1 MADLLERRKR
11 RPAAPLRDPS
21 DPRETLEPLLDE
33 LMRSLGFERAVV
45 LLYDEERAALFGSF
59 GIGVP
64 DTIARE
70 LLIPLANTDDPIVVA
85 LRGGLPQRIGDAT
98 SDARISA
105 PARETLGRAGL
116 GPIVAAPLG
125 STAGRGPA
133 GRDGTGTPRTLEA
146 RGGWTGVVLLARASG
161 VTQRDVEGLVP
172 FAREAEEALSQQRDV
187 DLLRDASEAHAVE
200 KEWLWWMV
208 NGVGDAVLVTDS
220 NNDIVLQNR
229 RAESLFRASDEDSA
243 GKRRAVWMNN
253 FLFTAALST
262 WNLERLGA
270 ITGREVTLV
279 DPIEGE
285 ELIYEV
291 ITTPVTN
298 YRVGMRGT
306 VSVLKN
312 VTDIRHIGEELARG
326 RQRLQTAEE
335 EIRIERDRLDLVLR
349 NVPNPIIVVDNDNH
363 IMSMNPAA
371 ERLFKPASATSR
383 ASATALANDARF
395 TSYLAGLRLD
405 PAMSKRG
412 EIGLTDPRNDDRLE
426 MEVSATEIR
435 DARGAVVA
443 IVSVMQDIGR
453 LRELER
459 RRLEQ
464 VLFDS
469 EKLAATGRLAASI
482 AHEINNPLEAVQNA
496 LYLLQKE
503 LGEDAGKRPYL
514 DIAARETQRMSRILR
529 QMLGFYRQQE
539 TMAVT
544 DLNALVEEAGGL
556 VAKRLRERG
565 VQIANQLDQ
574 GLPRIRASA
583 DQLKQVLLNLLL
595 NAADSMPKGGTITV
609 TTQAGAGAETEV
621 FGRDAVQIQV
631 RDTGEGIPDELIAQI
646 FEPFF
651 STKPGK
657 GTGLGLWVSQG
668 IVQSHGGTMR
678 VRSRVGRGTTFMIT
692 LPVQGPPSDAR
703 AA

>member
-1 MADLLERRKR
+1 MADVLERAGR
-11 RPAAPLRDPS
+11 RSAPRS
-21 DPRETLEPLLDE
+21 DARETLEPLLDE
-33 LMRSLGFERAVV
+33 LMRSLGFERAAV
-45 LLYDEERAALFGSF
+45 LLYDEDRAALAGSF

-64 DTIARE
+64 DAIARE
-70 LLIPLANTDDPIVVA
+70 LVIPLALSDDPIVAV
-85 LRGGLPQRIGDAT
+85 LRGGLAERIRDAT
-98 SDARISA
+98 TDERIS
-105 PARETLGRAGL
+105 PAIRETLAKAKL
-116 GPIVAAPLG
+116 GPIVAAPLR
-125 STAGRGPA
+125 STTERRTIGQDGKRSAAAGWEHRGEWA
-133 GRDGTGTPRTLEA
+133 
-146 RGGWTGVVLLARASG
+146 GVVLLSRMAG
-161 VTQRDVEGLVP
+161 VTQDDVAALVP
-172 FAREAEEALSQQRDV
+172 FARQAEEALSLQRNV
-187 DLLRDASEAHAVE
+187 DLLRETGEAHAIE

-220 NNDIVLQNR
+220 NNDMVLQNR
-229 RAESLFRASDEDSA
+229 RAELLFRASDEDSA

-262 WNLERLGA
+262 WNLERVGA
-270 ITGREVTLV
+270 TTGREVTLV
-279 DPIEGE
+279 DPIEGD

-291 ITTPVTN
+291 ITTPATN
-298 YRVGMRGT
+298 FRVGMRGT

-326 RQRLQTAEE
+326 RQRLQSAEE

-383 ASATALANDARF
+383 AAHTALGNDARF
-395 TSYLAGLRLD
+395 TSFLAGLRLD
-405 PAMSKRG
+405 PVMSKRG
-412 EIGLTDPRNDDRLE
+412 EIGLTDPGTDDHLE
-426 MEVSATEIR
+426 MEVSATEIK
-435 DARGAVVA
+435 DGRGAVMA
-443 IVSVMQDIGR
+443 IVSVMQDVGR

-503 LGEDAGKRPYL
+503 LGADANNRQYL
-514 DIAARETQRMSRILR
+514 EIASRETQRMSRILR

-539 TMAVT
+539 AMGET
-544 DLNALVEEAGGL
+544 DLNALAEEAAGL
-556 VAKRLRERG
+556 VLKRLRERG
-565 VQIANQLDQ
+565 VQIATQLDP

-609 TTQAGAGAETEV
+609 ATQAGAGTETEV

-651 STKPGK
+651 STKSGK

>member
-1 MADLLERRKR
+1 MADVLERLKR
-11 RPAAPLRDPS
+11 RPAAPPR

-33 LMRSLGFERAVV
+33 IMRSVGCERAVV
-45 LLYDEERAALFGSF
+45 LLYGEERAALAGSF
-59 GIGVP
+59 GVGVS
-64 DTIARE
+64 DAIARE
-70 LLIPLANTDDPIVVA
+70 LVIPLASPDDPIVVA
-85 LRGGLPQRIGDAT
+85 LRGGLPQRIPDAT
-98 SDARISA
+98 SDPRITA

-116 GPIVAAPLG
+116 GPIVAAPLR
-125 STAGRGPA
+125 STAGRGPGGQDGGGDAAPSQGA
-133 GRDGTGTPRTLEA
+133 G
-146 RGGWTGVVLLARASG
+146 GGWAGVALLSRASG
-161 VTQRDVEGLVP
+161 VTQSDVDGLVP
-172 FAREAEEALSQQRDV
+172 FARQAEEALSLQRDV
-187 DLLRDASEAHAVE
+187 DLLREASEAHAVE

-208 NGVGDAVLVTDS
+208 NGVGDAVPVTDS

-262 WNLERLGA
+262 WKLERLGA

-371 ERLFKPASATSR
+371 ERLFKPSSATSR
-383 ASATALANDARF
+383 ASHAALANDARF
-395 TSYLAGLRLD
+395 TSFLAGLRLD

-412 EIGLTDPRNDDRLE
+412 EIALTDPRNDDRLE

-435 DARGAVVA
+435 DARGAVMA

-496 LYLLQKE
+496 LYLLGKE
-503 LGEDAGKRPYL
+503 FGEDFSKRPYL

-539 TMAVT
+539 AMVET
-544 DLNALVEEAGGL
+544 DLNALVEEAGSL

-565 VQIANQLDQ
+565 VQVANQLDPA
-574 GLPRIRASA
+574 LPRILASA
-583 DQLKQVLLNLLL
+583 DQLTQVLLNVML

-609 TTQAGAGAETEV
+609 TTQAGAGTETEV

-631 RDTGEGIPDELIAQI
+631 RDTGDGIPDDLLAQI
-646 FEPFF
+646 FQPLF
-651 STKPGK
+651 STKPRQGARPR
-657 GTGLGLWVSQG
+657 LWG
-668 IVQSHGGTMR
+668 SHGILQNHG
-678 VRSRVGRGTTFMIT
+678 
-692 LPVQGPPSDAR
+692 
-703 AA
+703 

>member
-1 MADLLERRKR
+1 MADVLERAR
-11 RPAAPLRDPS
+11 RRSAPRS
-21 DPRETLEPLLDE
+21 DARETLEPLLDE
-33 LMRSLGFERAVV
+33 LMRSLGFERAAV
-45 LLYDEERAALFGSF
+45 LLYDEDRAALAGSF

-64 DTIARE
+64 DAIARE
-70 LLIPLANTDDPIVVA
+70 LVIPVALSDDPVVA
-85 LRGGLPQRIGDAT
+85 VLRGGLPEPIRDAT
-98 SDARISA
+98 TDERIS
-105 PARETLGRAGL
+105 PGIRETLAKAKL
-116 GPIVAAPLG
+116 GPIVAAPLR
-125 STAGRGPA
+125 STTERRTIGQDGKRSLAPGWEHRGEWA
-133 GRDGTGTPRTLEA
+133 
-146 RGGWTGVVLLARASG
+146 GVVLLSRTAG
-161 VTQRDVEGLVP
+161 VTQDDVDALVP
-172 FAREAEEALSQQRDV
+172 FARQAEEALSLQRNV
-187 DLLRDASEAHAVE
+187 DLLRETGEAHAIE

-220 NNDIVLQNR
+220 NNDMVLQNR
-229 RAESLFRASDEDSA
+229 RAELLFRASDEDSA

-262 WNLERLGA
+262 WNLERVGA
-270 ITGREVTLV
+270 TTGREVTLV
-279 DPIEGE
+279 DPIEGD

-291 ITTPVTN
+291 ITTPATN
-298 YRVGMRGT
+298 FRVGMRGT

-326 RQRLQTAEE
+326 RQRLQSAEE

-383 ASATALANDARF
+383 AAHTALGNDARF
-395 TSYLAGLRLD
+395 TSFLAGLRLD
-405 PAMSKRG
+405 PVMSKRG
-412 EIGLTDPRNDDRLE
+412 EIGLTDPGTDDHLE
-426 MEVSATEIR
+426 MEVSATEIK
-435 DARGAVVA
+435 DGRGAVMA
-443 IVSVMQDIGR
+443 IVSVMQDVGR

-503 LGEDAGKRPYL
+503 LGADANNRQYL
-514 DIAARETQRMSRILR
+514 EIASRETQRMSRILR

-539 TMAVT
+539 AMGET
-544 DLNALVEEAGGL
+544 DLNALAEEAAGL
-556 VAKRLRERG
+556 VLKRLRERG
-565 VQIANQLDQ
+565 VQIATQLDP

-609 TTQAGAGAETEV
+609 ATQAGAGTETEV

-651 STKPGK
+651 STKSGK

>member
-1 MADLLERRKR
+1 MADVLERAR
-11 RPAAPLRDPS
+11 RSAPPHGA
-21 DPRETLEPLLDE
+21 RETLEPLLDE
-33 LMRSLGFERAVV
+33 LMRSLGFERAAV
-45 LLYDEERAALFGSF
+45 LLYDEDGAALAGSF

-64 DTIARE
+64 DAIVRE
-70 LLIPLANTDDPIVVA
+70 LVIPVSLPDDPIVAV
-85 LRGGLPQRIGDAT
+85 LRGGLTERIRDAT
-98 SDARISA
+98 TDERIS
-105 PARETLGRAGL
+105 PAIRQSLAKARL
-116 GPIVAAPLG
+116 GPIVVAPLR
-125 STAGRGPA
+125 STTERIPS
-133 GRDGTGTPRTLEA
+133 GRDGKSTAVPGWEH
-146 RGGWTGVVLLARASG
+146 RGQWAGVVLLSRTSG
-161 VTQRDVEGLVP
+161 VTQKDVDALVP
-172 FAREAEEALSQQRDV
+172 FARQAEEALSQQRDV
-187 DLLRDASEAHAVE
+187 ELLREMSEAHAVE

-220 NNDIVLQNR
+220 NNDMVLQNR
-229 RAESLFRASDEDSA
+229 RAELLFRASDEDSA

-262 WNLERLGA
+262 WNLERIGA
-270 ITGREVTLV
+270 TTSREVTLV
-279 DPIEGE
+279 DPIEGD

-291 ITTPVTN
+291 ITTPATN
-298 YRVGMRGT
+298 FRVGMRGT

-371 ERLFKPASATSR
+371 ERLFKPESATAR
-383 ASATALANDARF
+383 ATHTALANDARF
-395 TSYLAGLRLD
+395 TSFLAGLRLD

-412 EIGLTDPRNDDRLE
+412 EIGLTDPRTDDRLE

-435 DARGAVVA
+435 DARGAVMA

-503 LGEDAGKRPYL
+503 LGADANNRQYL
-514 DIAARETQRMSRILR
+514 DIATRETQRMSRILR

-539 TMAVT
+539 SMGET
-544 DLNALVEEAGGL
+544 DLNALVEEASGL
-556 VAKRLRERG
+556 VVKRLRERG
-565 VQIANQLDQ
+565 VQIVSQLDP

-609 TTQAGAGAETEV
+609 ATQAGAGAETEV
-621 FGRDAVQIQV
+621 LGRDAVQIQV
-631 RDTGEGIPDELIAQI
+631 RDTGEGIPDELITQI

>member
-1 MADLLERRKR
+1 MADVLERAGR
-11 RPAAPLRDPS
+11 RSAPRS
-21 DPRETLEPLLDE
+21 DARETLEPLLDE
-33 LMRSLGFERAVV
+33 LMRSLGFERAAV
-45 LLYDEERAALFGSF
+45 LLYDEDRAALAGSF

-64 DTIARE
+64 DAIARE
-70 LLIPLANTDDPIVVA
+70 LVIPLALSDDPIVAA
-85 LRGGLPQRIGDAT
+85 LRGGLAERIRDAT
-98 SDARISA
+98 TDERIS
-105 PARETLGRAGL
+105 PAIRETLAKAKL
-116 GPIVAAPLG
+116 GPIVAAPLR
-125 STAGRGPA
+125 STTERRTIGQDGKRSAAAGWEHRGEWA
-133 GRDGTGTPRTLEA
+133 
-146 RGGWTGVVLLARASG
+146 GVVLLSRMAG
-161 VTQRDVEGLVP
+161 VTQDDVAALVP
-172 FAREAEEALSQQRDV
+172 FARQAEEALSLQRNV
-187 DLLRDASEAHAVE
+187 DLLRETGEAHAIE

-220 NNDIVLQNR
+220 NNDMVLQNR
-229 RAESLFRASDEDSA
+229 RAELLFRASDEDSA

-262 WNLERLGA
+262 WNLERVGA
-270 ITGREVTLV
+270 TTGREVTLV
-279 DPIEGE
+279 DPIEGD

-291 ITTPVTN
+291 ITTPATN
-298 YRVGMRGT
+298 FRVGMRGT

-326 RQRLQTAEE
+326 RQRLQSAEE

-383 ASATALANDARF
+383 AAHTALGNDARF
-395 TSYLAGLRLD
+395 TSFLAGLRLD
-405 PAMSKRG
+405 PVMSKRG
-412 EIGLTDPRNDDRLE
+412 EIGLTDPGTDDHLE
-426 MEVSATEIR
+426 MEVSATEIK
-435 DARGAVVA
+435 DGRGAVMA
-443 IVSVMQDIGR
+443 IVSVMQDVGR

-503 LGEDAGKRPYL
+503 LGADANNRQYL
-514 DIAARETQRMSRILR
+514 EIASRETQRMSRILR

-539 TMAVT
+539 AMGET
-544 DLNALVEEAGGL
+544 DLNALAEEAAGL
-556 VAKRLRERG
+556 VLKRLRERG
-565 VQIANQLDQ
+565 VQIATQLDP

-609 TTQAGAGAETEV
+609 ATQAGAGTETEV
-621 FGRDAVQIQV
+621 FVRDAVQIQV

-651 STKPGK
+651 STKSGK

>member
-1 MADLLERRKR
+1 MADVLERAR
-11 RPAAPLRDPS
+11 RPAPLRDA
-21 DPRETLEPLLDE
+21 REALEPLLDE
-33 LMRSLGFERAVV
+33 LMRSLGFERAAV
-45 LLYDEERAALFGSF
+45 LLYDEDRVALAGSF

-64 DTIARE
+64 DVIVRE
-70 LLIPLANTDDPIVVA
+70 LVIPFALADDPIVSV
-85 LRGGLPQRIGDAT
+85 LRGGLTERIPDAAT
-98 SDARISA
+98 DERIS
-105 PARETLGRAGL
+105 PAVRATLAKARL
-116 GPIVAAPLG
+116 GAIIAAPLR
-125 STAGRGPA
+125 STTERRRTGQDGRSSAASGW
-133 GRDGTGTPRTLEA
+133 EH
-146 RGGWTGVVLLARASG
+146 RGQWAGVVLLSRASG
-161 VTQRDVEGLVP
+161 VTQNDIDALVP
-172 FAREAEEALSQQRDV
+172 FARQAEEALSLQRDV
-187 DLLRDASEAHAVE
+187 ERLRETGEAHAIE

-220 NNDIVLQNR
+220 NNDMVLQNR
-229 RAESLFRASDEDSA
+229 RAELLFRASDEDSA

-262 WNLERLGA
+262 WNLERAGA
-270 ITGREVTLV
+270 TTSREVTLV

-291 ITTPVTN
+291 ITTPATN
-298 YRVGMRGT
+298 FRVGMRGT

-326 RQRLQTAEE
+326 RERLQSAEE

-371 ERLFKPASATSR
+371 ERLFKPASATAR
-383 ASATALANDARF
+383 TTHTALANDARF
-395 TSYLAGLRLD
+395 TSFLAVLRLD

-412 EIGLTDPRNDDRLE
+412 EIGLTDPKTDDRLE

-435 DARGAVVA
+435 DARGAVLA

-496 LYLLQKE
+496 LYLLEKQ
-503 LGEDAGKRPYL
+503 LGADTSDRQYL
-514 DIAARETQRMSRILR
+514 DIASRETQRMSRILR

-539 TMAVT
+539 SMGET
-544 DLNALVEEAGGL
+544 DLNALVEEAGSL
-556 VAKRLRERG
+556 VAKRLRERAI
-565 VQIANQLDQ
+565 QIANQLDP

-609 TTQAGAGAETEV
+609 ATQAGAGAETEV

-631 RDTGEGIPDELIAQI
+631 RDTGGGIPDDLISQI

-692 LPVQGPPSDAR
+692 LPVQGPPNDVR

>member
-1 MADLLERRKR
+1 MADVLDRPRRAEPPR
-11 RPAAPLRDPS
+11 R
-21 DPRETLEPLLDE
+21 DPRETLEPLLDD
-33 LMRSLGFERAVV
+33 LMRTLGFERAVV
-45 LLYDEERAALFGSF
+45 LLYEDERAALVGSF

-64 DTIARE
+64 DAISRE
-70 LLIPLANTDDPIVVA
+70 VVIPLAQTDDPIVAA
-85 LRGGLPQRIGDAT
+85 LRGGVPQRIRDAT
-98 SDARISA
+98 TDERIL
-105 PARETLGRAGL
+105 PAVREALGKAKV
-116 GPIVAAPLG
+116 GPIVAAPLR
-125 STAGRGPA
+125 STTERGQ
-133 GRDGTGTPRTLEA
+133 GGQDGKAPTPGWEH
-146 RGGWTGVVLLARASG
+146 RGEWAGVVLLSRAAG
-161 VTQRDVEGLVP
+161 VSQDDVDALVPFSRRAGEALTLQRDVE
-172 FAREAEEALSQQRDV
+172 
-187 DLLRDASEAHAVE
+187 LLQDTSEAFAIE
-200 KEWLWWMV
+200 KEWLWWMI

-220 NNDIVLQNR
+220 NNDIVMQNR
-229 RAESLFRASDEDSA
+229 RAELLFRAGDEDSA

-262 WNLERLGA
+262 WNLEHHA
-270 ITGREVTLV
+270 PTTGREVTLV

-291 ITTPVTN
+291 ITTPATN
-298 YRVGMRGT
+298 FRIGMRGT

-326 RQRLQTAEE
+326 RARLQTAEE

-371 ERLFKPASATSR
+371 ERLFKPSAATAR
-383 ASATALANDARF
+383 ASSAALANDARF
-395 TSYLAGLRLD
+395 TSFLAGLRLD

-412 EIGLTDPRNDDRLE
+412 EIGLSDPRSEERLE

-435 DARGAVVA
+435 DARGAVIA

-496 LYLLQKE
+496 LYLLQRE
-503 LGEDAGKRPYL
+503 FGEDSTKRPYL

-539 TMAVT
+539 AMAET
-544 DLNALVEEAGGL
+544 DVNALVEEAGGL
-556 VAKRLRERG
+556 VVKRLRERG
-565 VQIANQLDQ
+565 VQIANQLDPS
-574 GLPRIRASA
+574 LPRIRASA
-583 DQLKQVLLNLLL
+583 DQLKQVLLNLML

-609 TTQAGAGAETEV
+609 ATTAGAGAETEV
-621 FGRDAVQIQV
+621 LGRDAVQIQV
-631 RDTGEGIPDELIAQI
+631 RDTGEGIPDELLAQI

-657 GTGLGLWVSQG
+657 GTGLGLWVSQS
-668 IVQSHGGTMR
+668 IVQNHGGTMR

>member
-1 MADLLERRKR
+1 MADVLDRPRRAALPR
-11 RPAAPLRDPS
+11 R
-21 DPRETLEPLLDE
+21 DPRETLEPLLDD
-33 LMRSLGFERAVV
+33 LMRTLGFERAVV
-45 LLYDEERAALFGSF
+45 LLYDDESVALTGSF
-59 GIGVP
+59 GIGVS
-64 DTIARE
+64 DAIARE
-70 LLIPLANTDDPIVVA
+70 LVIPLALPDDPIVAA
-85 LRGGLPQRIGDAT
+85 LRGGIPQRIRDAT
-98 SDARISA
+98 SDEHISA
-105 PARETLGRAGL
+105 PVRATLTKAKL
-116 GPIVAAPLG
+116 GPIVAAPLRSTTERG
-125 STAGRGPA
+125 PSTAAPGWEHRGEWA
-133 GRDGTGTPRTLEA
+133 
-146 RGGWTGVVLLARASG
+146 GVVLLSRASG
-161 VTQRDVEGLVP
+161 VTESDVDALVP
-172 FAREAEEALSQQRDV
+172 FARKAGEALSRQRDV
-187 DLLRDASEAHAVE
+187 DLLRDTSEAHAIE
-200 KEWLWWMV
+200 KEWLWWML

-220 NNDIVLQNR
+220 NNDIVMQNH
-229 RAESLFRASDEDSA
+229 RAELLFRASDEDSA
-243 GKRRAVWMNN
+243 GRRRAVWMNN

-262 WNLERLGA
+262 WNLEKLGA
-270 ITGREVTLV
+270 TTSREVTLV

-291 ITTPVTN
+291 ITTPATN

-371 ERLFKPASATSR
+371 ERLFKPTAATSR
-383 ASATALANDARF
+383 AGPTALANAARF
-395 TSYLAGLRLD
+395 TSFLAGLRLD

-412 EIGLTDPRNDDRLE
+412 EIGLTDQRTDDRLE

-435 DARGAVVA
+435 DARGAVIA

-496 LYLLQKE
+496 LYLLQNE
-503 LGEDAGKRPYL
+503 FGEEASKHPYL

-539 TMAVT
+539 AMAET

-565 VQIANQLDQ
+565 VQITNQLDP

-583 DQLKQVLLNLLL
+583 DQLKQVLLNLML
-595 NAADSMPKGGTITV
+595 NAADSMPKGGTVTV
-609 TTQAGAGAETEV
+609 ATQAGAGSETEV
-621 FGRDAVQIQV
+621 LGRDAVQIQV
-631 RDTGEGIPDELIAQI
+631 RDTGEGIPDDLLAQI

>member
-1 MADLLERRKR
+1 MADVMDRPRRAAMPR
-11 RPAAPLRDPS
+11 R
-21 DPRETLEPLLDE
+21 DPRETLEPLLDD
-33 LMRSLGFERAVV
+33 LMRTLGFERAVV
-45 LLYDEERAALFGSF
+45 LLYDDESAALAGSF
-59 GIGVP
+59 GIGVA

-70 LLIPLANTDDPIVVA
+70 LLIPLALPDDPIVAA
-85 LRGGLPQRIGDAT
+85 LRGGIPQRIRDAT
-98 SDARISA
+98 SDERISA
-105 PARETLGRAGL
+105 AVRETLTKAQL
-116 GPIVAAPLG
+116 GPLVAAPLR
-125 STAGRGPA
+125 STTERGPEGPGGKSPA
-133 GRDGTGTPRTLEA
+133 APGWEH
-146 RGGWTGVVLLARASG
+146 RGEWAGVVLLSRASG
-161 VTQRDVEGLVP
+161 VAQSDVDALVP
-172 FAREAEEALSQQRDV
+172 FSRKAGEALSLQRDV
-187 DLLRDASEAHAVE
+187 DLLRDTSEAHAIE
-200 KEWLWWMV
+200 KEWLWWML

-220 NNDIVLQNR
+220 NNDIVMQNR
-229 RAESLFRASDEDSA
+229 RAELLFRASDEDSA

-262 WNLERLGA
+262 WNLEHIVA
-270 ITGREVTLV
+270 TTGREVTLV

-291 ITTPVTN
+291 ITTPATN
-298 YRVGMRGT
+298 YRVGARGT

-326 RQRLQTAEE
+326 RQRLQSAEE

-371 ERLFKPASATSR
+371 ERLFKPAAATSR
-383 ASATALANDARF
+383 ASHTALANDARF
-395 TSYLAGLRLD
+395 TSFLAGLRLD
-405 PAMSKRG
+405 RAMSKRG
-412 EIGLTDPRNDDRLE
+412 EIGLTDPRTEEHLE

-435 DARGAVVA
+435 DVRGAVIA

-503 LGEDAGKRPYL
+503 FGEDSSKRPYL

-539 TMAVT
+539 AMGET
-544 DLNALVEEAGGL
+544 DLNALVEEAAGL

-565 VQIANQLDQ
+565 VRIASQLDP

-609 TTQAGAGAETEV
+609 ATQAGAGAETEV

-631 RDTGEGIPDELIAQI
+631 RDTGEGIPDDVLARI

-678 VRSRVGRGTTFMIT
+678 VRSRLGRGTTFMIT

>member
-1 MADLLERRKR
+1 MADVLDRPR
-11 RPAAPLRDPS
+11 RPVPQRR
-21 DPRETLEPLLDE
+21 DPREMLEPLLDD
-33 LMRSLGFERAVV
+33 LMRTLGFERSVV
-45 LLYDEERAALFGSF
+45 LLYDDERAALAGSF
-59 GIGVP
+59 GVGVA
-64 DTIARE
+64 DAMARE
-70 LLIPLANTDDPIVVA
+70 LVIPLTQADDPIVAA
-85 LRGGLPQRIGDAT
+85 LRGGVPQRIPDAT
-98 SDARISA
+98 SDVRIA
-105 PARETLGRAGL
+105 AATREILGRAKL
-116 GPIVAAPLG
+116 GAIVAAPLR
-125 STAGRGPA
+125 STSDRALAGQDSAAFATPGWEHRGEWA
-133 GRDGTGTPRTLEA
+133 
-146 RGGWTGVVLLARASG
+146 GVVLLSRASG
-161 VTQRDVEGLVP
+161 VAQSDVDALVP
-172 FAREAEEALSQQRDV
+172 FARQAQEALSLQRDV
-187 DLLRDASEAHAVE
+187 DLLRDTSEAFAIE

-220 NNDIVLQNR
+220 NNDIVMQNR
-229 RAESLFRASDEDSA
+229 RAELLFRAGDEDSA

-262 WNLERLGA
+262 WNLQRLGA
-270 ITGREVTLV
+270 TTGREVTLV

-291 ITTPVTN
+291 ITTPATN

-326 RQRLQTAEE
+326 RERLQSAEE

-371 ERLFKPASATSR
+371 ERLFKPTAATAR
-383 ASATALANDARF
+383 ASNAALANDARF
-395 TSYLAGLRLD
+395 TSFLAGLRLD

-412 EIGLTDPRNDDRLE
+412 EIGLTDPQSDDRLE

-435 DARGAVVA
+435 DGRGAVMA

-503 LGEDAGKRPYL
+503 FGGDPAKRPYL

-539 TMAVT
+539 AMGET

-556 VAKRLRERG
+556 VVKRLRDRG
-565 VQIANQLDQ
+565 VQIENQLDP
-574 GLPRIRASA
+574 GLPRIRASP
-583 DQLKQVLLNLLL
+583 DQLKQVLLNLML

-609 TTQAGAGAETEV
+609 ATQAGAGAETEV

-631 RDTGEGIPDELIAQI
+631 RDTGAGIPDELLAQI

>member
-1 MADLLERRKR
+1 MADVLERAR
-11 RPAAPLRDPS
+11 RPAPLRDA
-21 DPRETLEPLLDE
+21 REALEPLLDE
-33 LMRSLGFERAVV
+33 LMRSLGFERAAV
-45 LLYDEERAALFGSF
+45 LLYDEDRVALAGSF

-64 DTIARE
+64 DVIVRE
-70 LLIPLANTDDPIVVA
+70 LVIPFALADDPIVSV
-85 LRGGLPQRIGDAT
+85 LRGGLTERIPDAAT
-98 SDARISA
+98 DERIS
-105 PARETLGRAGL
+105 PAVRATLAKARL
-116 GPIVAAPLG
+116 GAIIAAPLR
-125 STAGRGPA
+125 STTERRRTGQDGRSSAASGW
-133 GRDGTGTPRTLEA
+133 EH
-146 RGGWTGVVLLARASG
+146 RGQWAGVVLLSRASG
-161 VTQRDVEGLVP
+161 VTQNDIDALVP
-172 FAREAEEALSQQRDV
+172 FARQAEEALSLQRDV
-187 DLLRDASEAHAVE
+187 ERLRETGEAHAIE

-220 NNDIVLQNR
+220 NNDMVLQNR
-229 RAESLFRASDEDSA
+229 RAELLFRASDEDSA

-262 WNLERLGA
+262 WNLERAGA
-270 ITGREVTLV
+270 TTSREVTLV

-291 ITTPVTN
+291 ITTPATN
-298 YRVGMRGT
+298 FRVGMRGT

-326 RQRLQTAEE
+326 RERLQSAEE

-371 ERLFKPASATSR
+371 ERLFKPASATAR
-383 ASATALANDARF
+383 TTHTALANDARF
-395 TSYLAGLRLD
+395 TSFLAVLRLD

-412 EIGLTDPRNDDRLE
+412 EIGLTDPKTDDRLE

-435 DARGAVVA
+435 DARGAVLA

-496 LYLLQKE
+496 LYLLEKQ
-503 LGEDAGKRPYL
+503 LGADTNDRQYL
-514 DIAARETQRMSRILR
+514 DIASRETQRMSRILR

-539 TMAVT
+539 SMGET
-544 DLNALVEEAGGL
+544 DLNALVEEAGSL
-556 VAKRLRERG
+556 VAKRLRERAI
-565 VQIANQLDQ
+565 QIANQLDPA
-574 GLPRIRASA
+574 LPRIRASA

-609 TTQAGAGAETEV
+609 ATQAGAGAETEV

-631 RDTGEGIPDELIAQI
+631 RDTGGGIPDDLISQI

-692 LPVQGPPSDAR
+692 LPVQGPPNDVR

>member
-1 MADLLERRKR
+1 MADVLDRPRRAEPPR
-11 RPAAPLRDPS
+11 R
-21 DPRETLEPLLDE
+21 DPRETLEPLLDD
-33 LMRSLGFERAVV
+33 LMRTLGFERAVV
-45 LLYDEERAALFGSF
+45 LLYEDERSALAGSF
-59 GIGVP
+59 GIGVS

-70 LLIPLANTDDPIVVA
+70 LLIPLALTDDPIVAA
-85 LRGGLPQRIGDAT
+85 LRGGVPQRIRDAT
-98 SDARISA
+98 TDERIS
-105 PARETLGRAGL
+105 PAVREALAKAGI
-116 GPIVAAPLG
+116 GPIVAAPLR
-125 STAGRGPA
+125 STTERGHGA
-133 GRDGTGTPRTLEA
+133 QDGKGTATPGWEH
-146 RGGWTGVVLLARASG
+146 RGEWAGVVLLSRAGG
-161 VTQRDVEGLVP
+161 VTQDDVDALVPFSRKAGEALTLQRDVE
-172 FAREAEEALSQQRDV
+172 
-187 DLLRDASEAHAVE
+187 LLRDTSEAFAIE

-220 NNDIVLQNR
+220 NNDIVMQNR
-229 RAESLFRASDEDSA
+229 RAELLFRASDEDSA

-262 WNLERLGA
+262 WNLEHLA
-270 ITGREVTLV
+270 ATTGREVTLV

-291 ITTPVTN
+291 ITTPATN
-298 YRVGMRGT
+298 FRVGTRGT

-326 RQRLQTAEE
+326 RARLQTAEE

-371 ERLFKPASATSR
+371 ERLFKPSSATAR
-383 ASATALANDARF
+383 ASSAALANDARF
-395 TSYLAGLRLD
+395 TSFLAGLRLD

-412 EIGLTDPRNDDRLE
+412 EIGLSDPRSEERLE
-426 MEVSATEIR
+426 MEVSATEIH
-435 DARGAVVA
+435 DARGAVIA

-503 LGEDAGKRPYL
+503 FGEDATKRPYL

-539 TMAVT
+539 AMADT
-544 DLNALVEEAGGL
+544 NLNSLVEEAGGL
-556 VAKRLRERG
+556 VSKRLRERG
-565 VQIANQLDQ
+565 VQIANQLDPA
-574 GLPRIRASA
+574 LPRIRASA
-583 DQLKQVLLNLLL
+583 DQLKQVLLNLVL

-609 TTQAGAGAETEV
+609 ATMAGAGAETEL

-631 RDTGEGIPDELIAQI
+631 RDTGQGIPDELLAQI

-657 GTGLGLWVSQG
+657 GTGLGLWVSQS
-668 IVQSHGGTMR
+668 IVQNHGGTMR
-678 VRSRVGRGTTFMIT
+678 VRSRVGHGTTFMIT
-692 LPVQGPPSDAR
+692 LPVQGPPTDAR

>member
-1 MADLLERRKR
+1 M
-11 RPAAPLRDPS
+11 
-21 DPRETLEPLLDE
+21 LEPLLDD
-33 LMRSLGFERAVV
+33 LMRTLGFERAVV
-45 LLYDEERAALFGSF
+45 LLYDEERAALAGSF

-64 DTIARE
+64 DPVARE
-70 LLIPLANTDDPIVVA
+70 LVIPLAQSDDPIVVA
-85 LRGGLPQRIGDAT
+85 LRGGVPQLIRDAMT
-98 SDARISA
+98 DERISA
-105 PARETLGRAGL
+105 AVRATLAKAKL
-116 GPIVAAPLG
+116 GPLVAAPLRSTTERDHGG
-125 STAGRGPA
+125 STGTRTAAPGWEHRGEWA
-133 GRDGTGTPRTLEA
+133 
-146 RGGWTGVVLLARASG
+146 GVVLLSRAAG
-161 VTQRDVEGLVP
+161 VTQNDVGGLAPFARQAQEALSLQRDVE
-172 FAREAEEALSQQRDV
+172 
-187 DLLRDASEAHAVE
+187 LLRDTSEAFAIE

-220 NNDIVLQNR
+220 NNDIVMQNR
-229 RAESLFRASDEDSA
+229 RAELLFRAGDEDSA

-262 WNLERLGA
+262 WNLQRLGA
-270 ITGREVTLV
+270 TTGREVTLV

-291 ITTPVTN
+291 ITTPATN
-298 YRVGMRGT
+298 YRVGLRGT

-326 RQRLQTAEE
+326 RERLQSAEE

-371 ERLFKPASATSR
+371 ERLFKPASATAR
-383 ASATALANDARF
+383 ASNAALANDARF
-395 TSYLAGLRLD
+395 TSFLAGLRLD

-412 EIGLTDPRNDDRLE
+412 EIGLTDPRNDERLE

-435 DARGAVVA
+435 DARGAVMA

-503 LGEDAGKRPYL
+503 FGEDSAKRPYL

-539 TMAVT
+539 AMAAT

-565 VQIANQLDQ
+565 VQIANQLDP

-583 DQLKQVLLNLLL
+583 DQLKQVLLNLML

-609 TTQAGAGAETEV
+609 ATQAGAGAETEV

-631 RDTGEGIPDELIAQI
+631 RDTGEGIPDDLLAQI

>member
-1 MADLLERRKR
+1 MADLLERPQR
-11 RPAAPLRDPS
+11 RFPPPR

-33 LMRSLGFERAVV
+33 LMRNLRFERAVV
-45 LLYDEERAALFGSF
+45 LLYDEDRASLAGRF

-64 DTIARE
+64 DAVARE
-70 LLIPLANTDDPIVVA
+70 LVLPLANPDDPIVGV
-85 LRGGLPQRIGDAT
+85 LRAGLPERIRDAT
-98 SDARISA
+98 TDERIFSG
-105 PARETLGRAGL
+105 AREVLGRAKL
-116 GPIVAAPLG
+116 GAVVAAPLR
-125 STAGRGPA
+125 STSQEALAGKDGAGTTMAGWEHRGEWA
-133 GRDGTGTPRTLEA
+133 
-146 RGGWTGVVLLARASG
+146 GVVLLSRAAG
-161 VTQRDVEGLVP
+161 VTQSDVDALVP
-172 FAREAEEALSQQRDV
+172 FARQAQEALSLQRDV
-187 DLLRDASEAHAVE
+187 DLLRDSSEAYAIE

-220 NNDIVLQNR
+220 NNDIVVQNR
-229 RAESLFRASDEDSA
+229 RAELLFRAGDDDSA

-262 WNLERLGA
+262 WNLQRLGA
-270 ITGREVTLV
+270 TTGREVTLV

-291 ITTPVTN
+291 ITTPATN
-298 YRVGMRGT
+298 YRVGLRGT

-363 IMSMNPAA
+363 IISMNPAA

-383 ASATALANDARF
+383 ATHAALANDARF
-395 TSYLAGLRLD
+395 TSFLAGLRLD

-412 EIGLTDPRNDDRLE
+412 EIALTDPRGEERLE

-435 DARGAVVA
+435 DARGAVIA

-503 LGEDAGKRPYL
+503 FGEDSSKRPYL

-539 TMAVT
+539 AMGET

-565 VQIANQLDQ
+565 VQIARQLDPA
-574 GLPRIRASA
+574 LPRIRASA
-583 DQLKQVLLNLLL
+583 DQLKQVVLNLLL

-609 TTQAGAGAETEV
+609 ATQAGAGAETEL

-631 RDTGEGIPDELIAQI
+631 RDTGEGIPDDLLAQI

>member
-1 MADLLERRKR
+1 MADVIPRALRRS
-11 RPAAPLRDPS
+11 APLR

-33 LMRSLGFERAVV
+33 LMRSLGFERAAV
-45 LLYDEERAALFGSF
+45 LLYDEDRAALAGSF

-64 DTIARE
+64 DAIARE
-70 LLIPLANTDDPIVVA
+70 LVIPLALADDPIVAV
-85 LRGGLPQRIGDAT
+85 LRGGLPARIRDAT
-98 SDARISA
+98 TDERIS
-105 PARETLGRAGL
+105 PAIRNTLAQARL
-116 GPIVAAPLG
+116 GPIVAAPLRSTTEG
-125 STAGRGPA
+125 GQVRPDGKGTATAGWEHRGEWA
-133 GRDGTGTPRTLEA
+133 
-146 RGGWTGVVLLARASG
+146 GVVLLSRRSG
-161 VTQRDVEGLVP
+161 VTQSDVDALVP
-172 FAREAEEALSQQRDV
+172 FARQAEEALSQQRDV
-187 DLLRDASEAHAVE
+187 DLLRDTSEAHAIE

-220 NNDIVLQNR
+220 NNDMVLQNR
-229 RAESLFRASDEDSA
+229 RAELLFRAGDEDSA

-262 WNLERLGA
+262 WNLERIGA
-270 ITGREVTLV
+270 TTSREVTLV

-291 ITTPVTN
+291 ITTPATN
-298 YRVGMRGT
+298 FRVGMRGT

-326 RQRLQTAEE
+326 RQRLQSAEE

-383 ASATALANDARF
+383 AAHTALANDARF
-395 TSYLAGLRLD
+395 TSFLAGLRLD

-412 EIGLTDPRNDDRLE
+412 EIGLTDPGTDDRLE
-426 MEVSATEIR
+426 MEVSATEIK
-435 DARGAVVA
+435 DGRGAVIA

-503 LGEDAGKRPYL
+503 LGADANNRQYL
-514 DIAARETQRMSRILR
+514 DIASRETQRMSRILR

-539 TMAVT
+539 VMGEI
-544 DLNALVEEAGGL
+544 DLNALVEEAGAL

-565 VQIANQLDQ
+565 VQIATQLDPA
-574 GLPRIRASA
+574 LPRIRAAA

-595 NAADSMPKGGTITV
+595 NAADSMPRGGTITV
-609 TTQAGAGAETEV
+609 ATQAGAGAETEL
-621 FGRDAVQIQV
+621 FGRDAVQVQV
-631 RDTGEGIPDELIAQI
+631 RDTGDGIPDELIAQI

-678 VRSRVGRGTTFMIT
+678 VRSRLGRGTTFMIT

>member
-1 MADLLERRKR
+1 MADVLDRPRRAEPPR
-11 RPAAPLRDPS
+11 R
-21 DPRETLEPLLDE
+21 DPRETLEPLLDD
-33 LMRSLGFERAVV
+33 LMRTLGFERGVV
-45 LLYDEERAALFGSF
+45 LLYDEELAALAGSF
-59 GIGVP
+59 GVGVP
-64 DTIARE
+64 DAIARE
-70 LLIPLANTDDPIVVA
+70 LVIPLTQTDDPIVAA
-85 LRGGLPQRIGDAT
+85 LRGGVPQRIRDAT
-98 SDARISA
+98 TDERIL
-105 PARETLGRAGL
+105 PAVRVTLAKAKV
-116 GPIVAAPLG
+116 GPVVAAPLR
-125 STAGRGPA
+125 STTDRPPSGQ
-133 GRDGTGTPRTLEA
+133 DGTAAPGWEH
-146 RGGWTGVVLLARASG
+146 RGEWAGVVLLSRAAG
-161 VTQRDVEGLVP
+161 VTQDDVDALVP
-172 FAREAEEALSQQRDV
+172 FARKAGEALTLQRDV
-187 DLLRDASEAHAVE
+187 ELLRDTSEAFAIE

-220 NNDIVLQNR
+220 NNDIVMQNR
-229 RAESLFRASDEDSA
+229 RAELLFRASDEDSA
-243 GKRRAVWMNN
+243 GRRRAVWMNN

-262 WNLERLGA
+262 WNLEHLA
-270 ITGREVTLV
+270 ATTGREVTLV

-291 ITTPVTN
+291 ITTPATN
-298 YRVGMRGT
+298 FRVGMRGT

-326 RQRLQTAEE
+326 RERLQTAEE

-371 ERLFKPASATSR
+371 ERLFKPSAATSR
-383 ASATALANDARF
+383 ASHAALANDARF
-395 TSYLAGLRLD
+395 TSFLAGLRLD

-412 EIGLTDPRNDDRLE
+412 EIGLSDPRSEERLE

-435 DARGAVVA
+435 DGRGAVIA

-503 LGEDAGKRPYL
+503 FGEDATKRQYL

-539 TMAVT
+539 AMTDI

-565 VQIANQLDQ
+565 VQVANQLDP
-574 GLPRIRASA
+574 GLPRIRASS
-583 DQLKQVLLNLLL
+583 DQLKQVLLNLVL

-609 TTQAGAGAETEV
+609 ATMAGAGAETEL

-631 RDTGEGIPDELIAQI
+631 RDTGDGIPDELLGQI

-657 GTGLGLWVSQG
+657 GTGLGLWVSQS
-668 IVQSHGGTMR
+668 IVQNHGGTMR

>member
-1 MADLLERRKR
+1 MADVLDRQQRRT
-11 RPAAPLRDPS
+11 AALR

-33 LMRSLGFERAVV
+33 LMRSLRFERAVV
-45 LLYDEERAALFGSF
+45 LLYDGERAALAGSF
-59 GIGVP
+59 GIGVS
-64 DTIARE
+64 DEIARE
-70 LLIPLANTDDPIVVA
+70 LVIELGQPDDPIAVA
-85 LRGGLPQRIGDAT
+85 MRGGLPQRITDAT
-98 SDARISA
+98 SDVRIPPLTREILARA
-105 PARETLGRAGL
+105 KL
-116 GPIVAAPLG
+116 GPVVAAPLR
-125 STAGRGPA
+125 STTERGAASPDGKGTATPGWEGRGEWA
-133 GRDGTGTPRTLEA
+133 
-146 RGGWTGVVLLARASG
+146 GVVLLSRAGG
-161 VTQRDVEGLVP
+161 VTQADVDALVP
-172 FAREAEEALSQQRDV
+172 FGRQAQEALSQQRDV
-187 DLLRDASEAHAVE
+187 DLLRATSEAHAIE

-229 RAESLFRASDEDSA
+229 RAEALFRASDEDSA

-262 WNLERLGA
+262 WNLERMMA
-270 ITGREVTLV
+270 TTGREVTLV

-298 YRVGMRGT
+298 FRVGMRGT

-335 EIRIERDRLDLVLR
+335 EIVIERDRLDLVLR

-371 ERLFKPASATSR
+371 ERLFKPVTTTSR
-383 ASATALANDARF
+383 ASHTALANDARF
-395 TSYLAGLRLD
+395 TSFLAGLRLD

-412 EIGLTDPRNDDRLE
+412 EIGLTDPRTDDRLE
-426 MEVSATEIR
+426 MEVSATEIH
-435 DARGAVVA
+435 DARGAVIA

-503 LGEDAGKRPYL
+503 FGQDSPKHQYL

-539 TMAVT
+539 AMADT

-556 VAKRLRERG
+556 VVKRLRERG
-565 VQIANQLDQ
+565 VQVANQLDP
-574 GLPRIRASA
+574 GVPRIKASA

-621 FGRDAVQIQV
+621 LGRDAVQIQV
-631 RDTGEGIPDELIAQI
+631 RDTGEGIPDDLLAQI

-678 VRSRVGRGTTFMIT
+678 VRSRVGRGTTFVIT
-692 LPVQGPPSDAR
+692 LPVQGPPSDDR

>member
-1 MADLLERRKR
+1 MADVLDRPRRAEPPR
-11 RPAAPLRDPS
+11 R
-21 DPRETLEPLLDE
+21 DPRETLEPLLDD
-33 LMRSLGFERAVV
+33 LMRTLRFERAVV
-45 LLYDEERAALFGSF
+45 LLYDDERAALAGSF
-59 GIGVP
+59 GVGVV
-64 DTIARE
+64 DSIARE
-70 LLIPLANTDDPIVVA
+70 IVIPLAQTDDPIVSA
-85 LRGGLPQRIGDAT
+85 LRGGVPQRIRDAT
-98 SDARISA
+98 TDERIS
-105 PARETLGRAGL
+105 PAVREALARAKF
-116 GPIVAAPLG
+116 GPVVAAPL
-125 STAGRGPA
+125 RGTTER
-133 GRDGTGTPRTLEA
+133 GQGGQDGKGTVTPGWEH
-146 RGGWTGVVLLARASG
+146 RGEWAGVVLLSRVAG
-161 VTQRDVEGLVP
+161 VTQDDVDALVP
-172 FAREAEEALSQQRDV
+172 FARKAGEALSFQRDV
-187 DLLRDASEAHAVE
+187 ELLRDTSEAFAIE

-220 NNDIVLQNR
+220 NNDIVMQNR
-229 RAESLFRASDEDSA
+229 RAELLFRASDEDSA

-262 WNLERLGA
+262 WNLEHLA
-270 ITGREVTLV
+270 ATTGREVTLV

-291 ITTPVTN
+291 ITTPATN
-298 YRVGMRGT
+298 YRVGLRGT

-326 RQRLQTAEE
+326 RARLQTAEE

-371 ERLFKPASATSR
+371 ERLFKPASATAR
-383 ASATALANDARF
+383 ASHAALANDARF
-395 TSYLAGLRLD
+395 TSFLAGLRLD

-412 EIGLTDPRNDDRLE
+412 EIGLSDPRTEERVE
-426 MEVSATEIR
+426 MEVSATEIH
-435 DARGAVVA
+435 DARGAVIA

-503 LGEDAGKRPYL
+503 FGEDAGKRPYL

-539 TMAVT
+539 AMTDT
-544 DLNALVEEAGGL
+544 DLNALVEDAAGL

-565 VQIANQLDQ
+565 VQIANQLDP
-574 GLPRIRASA
+574 GLPRIRASV
-583 DQLKQVLLNLLL
+583 DQLKQVLLNLVL

-609 TTQAGAGAETEV
+609 ATLAGAGAETEL

-631 RDTGEGIPDELIAQI
+631 RDTGEGIPDELLGQI

-657 GTGLGLWVSQG
+657 GTGLGLWVSQS
-668 IVQSHGGTMR
+668 IVQNHGGTMR

-703 AA
+703 AG

>member
-1 MADLLERRKR
+1 MAELLERRKR
-11 RPAAPLRDPS
+11 RSAPPPRDP
-21 DPRETLEPLLDE
+21 RATLEPLLDE
-33 LMRSLGFERAVV
+33 LMRKLGFERAIV
-45 LLYDEERAALFGSF
+45 LLFDEDRAALAGSF

-64 DTIARE
+64 DAIARE
-70 LLIPLANTDDPIVVA
+70 LVLPLANPDDPIVGV
-85 LRGGLPQRIGDAT
+85 LRLGIPQRID
-98 SDARISA
+98 DARTDERIFSGVREIL
-105 PARETLGRAGL
+105 ARARL
-116 GPIVAAPLG
+116 GPMVVSPLRSTSERALLG
-125 STAGRGPA
+125 SDGAAAATPGWEHRGEWA
-133 GRDGTGTPRTLEA
+133 
-146 RGGWTGVVLLARASG
+146 GVVLLSRASE
-161 VTQRDVEGLVP
+161 VTQSDVDALVP
-172 FAREAEEALSQQRDV
+172 FAREAQEALSMQRDV
-187 DLLRDASEAHAVE
+187 DLLRDTSEAHAIE
-200 KEWLWWMV
+200 KEWLWWMI

-229 RAESLFRASDEDSA
+229 RAELLFRASDEDSA

-270 ITGREVTLV
+270 TTGREVTLV
-279 DPIEGE
+279 DPIEGD

-291 ITTPVTN
+291 ITTPATN
-298 YRVGMRGT
+298 YRVGLRGT

-326 RQRLQTAEE
+326 RERLQSAEE

-363 IMSMNPAA
+363 IISMNPAA
-371 ERLFKPASATSR
+371 ERLFKPESATSR
-383 ASATALANDARF
+383 VTHTALANDARF
-395 TSYLAGLRLD
+395 TSFLAGLRLD

-412 EIGLTDPRNDDRLE
+412 EIALTDPQNDDRLE

-435 DARGAVVA
+435 DGRGAVIA

-503 LGEDAGKRPYL
+503 FGEDSAKRPYL

-539 TMAVT
+539 VMGDI

-556 VAKRLRERG
+556 VVKRLRERG
-565 VQIANQLDQ
+565 VQIANQLDP
-574 GLPRIRASA
+574 GLPRIRAAA

-609 TTQAGAGAETEV
+609 ATQAGAGAETEL

-631 RDTGEGIPDELIAQI
+631 RDTGEGIPDDLLAQI

>member
-1 MADLLERRKR
+1 MADVLDRPRLPAPRRR
-11 RPAAPLRDPS
+11 
-21 DPRETLEPLLDE
+21 DPRETLEPLLDD
-33 LMRSLGFERAVV
+33 LMRTLRFERALV
-45 LLYDEERAALFGSF
+45 LLYDDERAALAGSF
-59 GIGVP
+59 GVGVS
-64 DTIARE
+64 DAITRE
-70 LLIPLANTDDPIVVA
+70 IVIPLSHTDDPIAAA
-85 LRGGLPQRIGDAT
+85 LRGGVPQLIRDAT
-98 SDARISA
+98 TDERIS
-105 PARETLGRAGL
+105 PVVRESLAKAKV
-116 GPIVAAPLG
+116 GPIVAAPLRS
-125 STAGRGPA
+125 STDRNQS
-133 GRDGTGTPRTLEA
+133 GRDGQGTATSGWEH
-146 RGGWTGVVLLARASG
+146 RGEWAGVVLLSRAAG
-161 VTQRDVEGLVP
+161 VVQDDVDALVP
-172 FAREAEEALSQQRDV
+172 FARQAGEALTLQRDV
-187 DLLRDASEAHAVE
+187 ELLRDTSEAFAIE

-220 NNDIVLQNR
+220 NNDIVMQNR
-229 RAESLFRASDEDSA
+229 RAELLFRAGDEDSA

-262 WNLERLGA
+262 WNLEHLA
-270 ITGREVTLV
+270 ATTGREVTLV

-291 ITTPVTN
+291 ITTPATN
-298 YRVGMRGT
+298 FRVGMRGT

-326 RQRLQTAEE
+326 RARLQTAEE

-371 ERLFKPASATSR
+371 ERLFKPVSATSR
-383 ASATALANDARF
+383 ASHAALANDARF
-395 TSYLAGLRLD
+395 TSFLAGLRLD

-412 EIGLTDPRNDDRLE
+412 EIGLSDPRSEERLE

-435 DARGAVVA
+435 DARGAVIA

-503 LGEDAGKRPYL
+503 FGDDATKRPYL

-539 TMAVT
+539 AMGDT

-556 VAKRLRERG
+556 VSKRLRERG
-565 VQIANQLDQ
+565 VQIANQLDP

-583 DQLKQVLLNLLL
+583 DQLKQVFLNLVL

-609 TTQAGAGAETEV
+609 ATMAGAGAETELV
-621 FGRDAVQIQV
+621 GRDAVQMQV
-631 RDTGEGIPDELIAQI
+631 RDTGDGIPDELLAQI

-657 GTGLGLWVSQG
+657 GTGLGLWVSQS
-668 IVQSHGGTMR
+668 IVQNHGGTMR

-692 LPVQGPPSDAR
+692 LPVQGPPSDER